1 MPYDNECLF
10 FEKNDYM
17 GEIFSVELFDDDI
30 VYATAHVIKKY
41 ETLDVLT
48 KYTGSIKCGRNI
60 QKLMISTYGDGKIKE
75 F

>member
-30 VYATAHVIKKY
+30 VYATAHVIKK
-41 ETLDVLT
+41 
-48 KYTGSIKCGRNI
+48 
-60 QKLMISTYGDGKIKE
+60 
-75 F
+75 